1 MIDYGYWTNCYP
13 SLETS
18 LAIANN
24 LKSLRDSG
32 ADIDMVLLLQAEKK

>member
-1 MIDYGYWTNCYP
+1 MISDSIKKMN
-13 SLETS
+13 
-18 LAIANN
+18 AIENN

>member
-1 MIDYGYWTNCYP
+1 MISDSIKKMN
-13 SLETS
+13 
-18 LAIANN
+18 AIANN